1 MSSYRILMVVT
12 FLEES
17 LSYILFTLLRQSKH
31 DKINRCVY
39 LSLEKGI
46 AVSHTSIHVQIHEV
60 SS

>member
-1 MSSYRILMVVT
+1 MVVT